1 MVFLKFQ
8 IKWKKY
14 DSILSYILHTK
25 MAILDLYFEA
35 DYSNQNQFGPPKVNK
50 FIATCIHEK
59 PY

>member
-1 MVFLKFQ
+1 
-8 IKWKKY
+8 
-14 DSILSYILHTK
+14 